1 MKAISM
7 QPDSTDWKIIEILR
21 KEHTSNNAIAR
32 KLDLTEGTVRQ
43 RIKKLKEANILKI
56 RALTNPEV
64 LENQQLAYISAN
76 VAESNLLN
84 RKAKELADLSQVI
97 SVSLVAGQYDLMIEV
112 LVDSNK
118 GLMKFI
124 TEELSTI
131 EGLAKTE
138 TFLTLKS
145 YKKFV

>member
-1 MKAISM
+1 M
-7 QPDSTDWKIIEILR
+7 QPDATDWKIIEILR
-21 KEHTSNNAIAR
+21 CEHIPNNAIASQ
-32 KLDLTEGTVRQ
+32 LGLTEGTVRQ
-43 RIKKLKEANILKI
+43 RLKKLREAGILKI
-56 RALTNPEV
+56 RALTNPEI

-76 VAESNLLN
+76 VEKSSLLDK
-84 RKAKELADLSQVI
+84 KAQELAALPQVL

-145 YKKFV
+145 YNKFV

>member
-1 MKAISM
+1 M
-7 QPDSTDWKIIEILR
+7 QPDPTDWNIIDILR
-21 KEHTSNNAIAR
+21 CEHTSNNAIAR

-43 RIKKLKEANILKI
+43 RIKKLKDAGILKV

-76 VAESNLLN
+76 VSESKLLDS
-84 RKAKELADLSQVI
+84 KAQELANLPQVLN
-97 SVSLVAGQYDLMIEV
+97 VSLVAGQYDLMIEV
-112 LVDSNK
+112 MVDSNK

>member
-1 MKAISM
+1 M
-7 QPDSTDWKIIEILR
+7 QPDPTDWNIIDILR
-21 KEHTSNNAIAR
+21 CEHTSNNAIAR

-43 RIKKLKEANILKI
+43 RVKKLKDAGILKV

-76 VAESNLLN
+76 VSESKLLDS
-84 RKAKELADLSQVI
+84 KAQELANLPQVLN
-97 SVSLVAGQYDLMIEV
+97 VSLVAGQYDLMIEV
-112 LVDSNK
+112 MVDSNK

>member
-1 MKAISM
+1 M
-7 QPDSTDWKIIEILR
+7 QPDTTDWKIIEILR
-21 KEHTSNNAIAR
+21 KENTPNNAIAQE
-32 KLDLTEGTVRQ
+32 LGLTEGPVRQ
-43 RIKKLKEANILKI
+43 RLKKLREAGILKI

-76 VAESNLLN
+76 VAKSKLLDK
-84 RKAKELADLSQVI
+84 KAQELADLPQVL

-112 LVDSNK
+112 MVDSNK
-118 GLMKFI
+118 GLMRFI

-131 EGLAKTE
+131 DGLAKTE

-145 YKKFV
+145 YKKFI